1 MKIRVYQL
9 AKEIGVP
16 SKQLVEELKK
26 LGIDI
31 VSYQSTVDEE
41 TADLLRELLKNE
53 PKSEQMSSSTG
64 ESESKKENV
73 SSGVSKTE
81 EKPKKLAPKRPPI
94 VTVMGHVDH
103 GKTTLLDAI
112 RRTHVAEKE
121 VGGIT
126 QSIGASVAEYKGQK
140 IVFIDT
146 PGHEAFTEMRARGAM
161 VTDIVVLVVAADE
174 GVMPQTVEA
183 LNHAKAAGVSIIV
196 ALNKMDRPGANPDRV
211 MNQLASMGLIPESW
225 GGDTIY
231 VPVSA
236 IKGEGIEDLLE
247 AILLIADLLDLR
259 GDPKAPLKAYVIES
273 RLDKGRGPLATVV
286 VREGTLHVG
295 DFVVVGTTHGKIRA
309 MFDDKGKS
317 ISSVGPSMPAEIMGL
332 EDVPEAGTPV
342 IQVNTQE
349 EAEKLSHGNADEER
363 DKQQKSRKQFSLEEI
378 LSRSEEA
385 RPVLNIIL
393 KADTAGSLEAVQN
406 ALLRLE
412 KGEVDL
418 NIIHAGVGAI
428 SEGDVILAEASK
440 AIIVGFNVRPVG
452 KTNKLIDEKGIQVL
466 TYRIIYDLV
475 DDVSNML
482 KGLIKPKEVE
492 VILGHAEVR
501 RTFRVPR
508 VGTVA
513 GCYVTDGKITRNGK
527 VRVLR
532 NGIIV
537 AESGIASLKRFKDD
551 VREVAQ
557 GFECGIGLDNFHDI
571 KEGDIF
577 EVYTIQEETA

>member
-9 AKEIGVP
+9 AKELGVP

-26 LGIDI
+26 LGVDI

-41 TADLLRELLKNE
+41 TADLLRELLKSE
-53 PKSEQMSSSTG
+53 TVETAASDGEAEVESAGAGTTAEQVGKSE
-64 ESESKKENV
+64 KI
-73 SSGVSKTE
+73 
-81 EKPKKLAPKRPPI
+81 LAPKRPPV

-112 RRTHVAEKE
+112 RRTRVAERE

-126 QSIGASVAEYKGQK
+126 QSIGASVVKYKGQE

-174 GVMPQTVEA
+174 GVMPQTIEA
-183 LNHAKAAGVSIIV
+183 LNHAKAAGVAIIV

-236 IKGEGIEDLLE
+236 IKGEGIEELLE
-247 AILLIADLLDLR
+247 AIILIADLLDLR
-259 GDPKAPLKAYVIES
+259 GDPNAPLKAYVIES
-273 RLDKGRGPLATVV
+273 RLDKGKGPLATVV
-286 VREGTLHVG
+286 VREGTLRVG
-295 DFVVVGTTHGKIRA
+295 DFVVVGTTYGKIRA
-309 MFDDKGKS
+309 MFDDKGEP
-317 ISSVGPSMPAEIMGL
+317 ISSAGPSMPAEIMGL
-332 EDVPEAGTPV
+332 QDVPEAGTLV
-342 IQVNTQE
+342 QRVDSLE
-349 EAEKLSHGNADEER
+349 EAERIAKANLDSQR
-363 DKQQKSRKQFSLEEI
+363 VKQQKTRREFSLEEI
-378 LSRSEEA
+378 LSSTEEE
-385 RPVLNIIL
+385 RPVLNLIL

-406 ALLRLE
+406 ALLKLE
-412 KGEVDL
+412 KGEVDI

-428 SEGDVILAEASK
+428 SDGDVLLAEASK
-440 AIIVGFNVRPVG
+440 ALIVGFNVRPVG
-452 KTNKLIDEKGIQVL
+452 KTNKLIEEKGVKVL

-475 DDVSNML
+475 DDMANLL
-482 KGLIKPKEVE
+482 KGLVKPKEVE
-492 VILGHAEVR
+492 VVLGHAEVR

-513 GCYVTDGKITRNGK
+513 GCYVTDGKIVRNGR

-532 NGIIV
+532 NGVII
-537 AESGIASLKRFKDD
+537 AETSIGSLKRFKDD
-551 VREVAQ
+551 VREVVQ
-557 GFECGIGLDNFHDI
+557 GFECGVGLENFHDI
-571 KEGDIF
+571 KEGDIL
-577 EVYTIQEETA
+577 EVYTIQEEVA

>member
-9 AKEIGVP
+9 AKELGVP

-26 LGIDI
+26 LGVDI

-41 TADLLRELLKNE
+41 TADLLRELLKAE
-53 PKSEQMSSSTG
+53 PSKAAESGKESKVESTEEETVTVEAGKSE
-64 ESESKKENV
+64 KE
-73 SSGVSKTE
+73 
-81 EKPKKLAPKRPPI
+81 LAPKRPPV

-112 RRTHVAEKE
+112 RRTRVAERE

-126 QSIGASVAEYKGQK
+126 QSIGASVVNYKGQK

-174 GVMPQTVEA
+174 GVMPQTIEA
-183 LNHAKAAGVSIIV
+183 LNHAKAAGVAIIV

-211 MNQLASMGLIPESW
+211 MNQLAAMGLIPENW

-247 AILLIADLLDLR
+247 AIILIADLLDLR
-259 GDPKAPLKAYVIES
+259 GDPDAPLKAYVIES
-273 RLDKGRGPLATVV
+273 RLDKGKGPLATVV
-286 VREGTLHVG
+286 VREGTLRVG
-295 DFVVVGTTHGKIRA
+295 DFVVVGTTYGKIRA
-309 MFDDKGKS
+309 MFDDKGDP
-317 ISSVGPSMPAEIMGL
+317 ISSAGPSMPAEIMGIQ
-332 EDVPEAGTPV
+332 DVPEAGTLV
-342 IQVNTQE
+342 QRVDSLE
-349 EAEKLSHGNADEER
+349 EAERIAKSNLDLQR
-363 DKQQKSRKQFSLEEI
+363 DKQQKTRKEFSLEEI
-378 LSRSEEA
+378 LSSSEEEK
-385 RPVLNIIL
+385 PVLNLIL

-406 ALLRLE
+406 ALLKLE
-412 KGEVDL
+412 KGEVDM

-428 SEGDVILAEASK
+428 SDGDVILAEASK
-440 AIIVGFNVRPVG
+440 ALIVGFNVRPVG
-452 KTNKLIDEKGIQVL
+452 KTNKLIEEKGIKVL

-475 DDVSNML
+475 DDMANLL
-482 KGLIKPKEVE
+482 KGLVKPKEVE
-492 VILGHAEVR
+492 VVLGHAEVR
-501 RTFRVPR
+501 RTFKVPR

-513 GCYVTDGKITRNGK
+513 GCYVTDGKIVRNGR

-532 NGIIV
+532 NGVIV
-537 AESGIASLKRFKDD
+537 AETSIGSLKRFKDD
-551 VREVAQ
+551 VREVVQ
-557 GFECGIGLDNFHDI
+557 GFECGVGLENFHDI
-571 KEGDIF
+571 KEGDIL
-577 EVYTIQEETA
+577 EVYTIQEEVA

>member
-9 AKEIGVP
+9 AKELGVP

-26 LGIDI
+26 LGVDI

-41 TADLLRELLKNE
+41 TADLLRELLKAE
-53 PKSEQMSSSTG
+53 PSKAAESGKESKVESTEEETVTAEAGKSE
-64 ESESKKENV
+64 KE
-73 SSGVSKTE
+73 
-81 EKPKKLAPKRPPI
+81 LAPKRPPV

-112 RRTHVAEKE
+112 RRTRVAERE

-126 QSIGASVAEYKGQK
+126 QSIGASVVNYKGQK

-174 GVMPQTVEA
+174 GVMPQTIEA
-183 LNHAKAAGVSIIV
+183 LNHAKAAGVAIIV

-211 MNQLASMGLIPESW
+211 MNQLAAMGLIPENW

-247 AILLIADLLDLR
+247 AIILIADLLDLR
-259 GDPKAPLKAYVIES
+259 GDPDAPLKAYVIES
-273 RLDKGRGPLATVV
+273 RLDKGKGPLATVV
-286 VREGTLHVG
+286 VREGTLRVG
-295 DFVVVGTTHGKIRA
+295 DFVVVGTTYGKIRA
-309 MFDDKGKS
+309 MFDDKGDP
-317 ISSVGPSMPAEIMGL
+317 ISSAGPSMPAEIMGIQ
-332 EDVPEAGTPV
+332 DVPEAGTLV
-342 IQVNTQE
+342 QRVDSLE
-349 EAEKLSHGNADEER
+349 EAERIAKSNLDLQR
-363 DKQQKSRKQFSLEEI
+363 DKQQKTRKEFSLEEI
-378 LSRSEEA
+378 LSSSEEEK
-385 RPVLNIIL
+385 PVLNLIL

-406 ALLRLE
+406 ALLKLE
-412 KGEVDL
+412 KGEVDM

-428 SEGDVILAEASK
+428 SDGDVILAEASK
-440 AIIVGFNVRPVG
+440 ALIVGFNVRPVG
-452 KTNKLIDEKGIQVL
+452 KTNKLIEEKGIKVL

-475 DDVSNML
+475 DDMANLL
-482 KGLIKPKEVE
+482 KGLVKPKEVE
-492 VILGHAEVR
+492 VVLGHAEVR
-501 RTFRVPR
+501 RTFKVPR

-513 GCYVTDGKITRNGK
+513 GCYVTDGKIVRNGL

-532 NGIIV
+532 NGVIV
-537 AESGIASLKRFKDD
+537 AETSIGSLKRFKDD
-551 VREVAQ
+551 VREVVQ
-557 GFECGIGLDNFHDI
+557 GFECGVGLENFHDI
-571 KEGDIF
+571 KEGDIL
-577 EVYTIQEETA
+577 EVYTIQEEVA

>member
-9 AKEIGVP
+9 AKELGVP

-26 LGIDI
+26 LGVDI

-41 TADLLRELLKNE
+41 TADLLRELLKAE
-53 PKSEQMSSSTG
+53 PSKAAENGKESKVESTEEETVTAEAGKSE
-64 ESESKKENV
+64 KE
-73 SSGVSKTE
+73 
-81 EKPKKLAPKRPPI
+81 LAPKRPPV

-112 RRTHVAEKE
+112 RRTRVAERE

-126 QSIGASVAEYKGQK
+126 QSIGASVVNYKGQK

-174 GVMPQTVEA
+174 GVMPQTIEA
-183 LNHAKAAGVSIIV
+183 LNHAKAAGVAIIV

-211 MNQLASMGLIPESW
+211 MNQLAAMGLIPESW

-247 AILLIADLLDLR
+247 AIILIADLLDLR
-259 GDPKAPLKAYVIES
+259 GDPDAPLKAYVIES
-273 RLDKGRGPLATVV
+273 RLDKGKGPLATVV
-286 VREGTLHVG
+286 VREGTLRVG
-295 DFVVVGTTHGKIRA
+295 DFVVVGTTYGKIRA
-309 MFDDKGKS
+309 MFDDKGDP
-317 ISSVGPSMPAEIMGL
+317 ISSAGPSMPAEIMGIQ
-332 EDVPEAGTPV
+332 DVPEAGTLV
-342 IQVNTQE
+342 QRVDSLE
-349 EAEKLSHGNADEER
+349 EAERIAKSNLDLQR
-363 DKQQKSRKQFSLEEI
+363 DKQQKTRKEFSLEEI
-378 LSRSEEA
+378 LSSSEEEK
-385 RPVLNIIL
+385 PVLNLIL

-406 ALLRLE
+406 ALLKLE
-412 KGEVDL
+412 KGEVDM

-428 SEGDVILAEASK
+428 SDGDVILAEASK
-440 AIIVGFNVRPVG
+440 ALIVGFNVRPVG
-452 KTNKLIDEKGIQVL
+452 KTNKLIEEKGIKVL

-475 DDVSNML
+475 DDMANLL
-482 KGLIKPKEVE
+482 KGLVKPKEVE
-492 VILGHAEVR
+492 VVLGHAEVR
-501 RTFRVPR
+501 RTFKVPR

-513 GCYVTDGKITRNGK
+513 GCYVTDGKIVRNGR

-532 NGIIV
+532 NGVIV
-537 AESGIASLKRFKDD
+537 AETSIGSLKRFKDD
-551 VREVAQ
+551 VREVVQ
-557 GFECGIGLDNFHDI
+557 GFECGVGLENFHDI
-571 KEGDIF
+571 KEGDIL
-577 EVYTIQEETA
+577 EVYTIQEEVA

>member
-9 AKEIGVP
+9 AKELGVP

-26 LGIDI
+26 LGVDI

-41 TADLLRELLKNE
+41 TADLLRELLKAE
-53 PKSEQMSSSTG
+53 PLQAAKSSEEGKVESTEEETVTAEAGKSE
-64 ESESKKENV
+64 KE
-73 SSGVSKTE
+73 
-81 EKPKKLAPKRPPI
+81 LAPKRPPV

-112 RRTHVAEKE
+112 RRTRVAERE

-126 QSIGASVAEYKGQK
+126 QSIGASVVNYKGQK

-174 GVMPQTVEA
+174 GVMPQTIEA
-183 LNHAKAAGVSIIV
+183 LNHAKAAGVAIIV

-211 MNQLASMGLIPESW
+211 MNQLAAMGLIPESW

-247 AILLIADLLDLR
+247 AIILIADLLDLR
-259 GDPKAPLKAYVIES
+259 GDPDAPLKAYVIES
-273 RLDKGRGPLATVV
+273 RLDKGKGPLATVV
-286 VREGTLHVG
+286 VREGTLRIG
-295 DFVVVGTTHGKIRA
+295 DFVAVGTTYGKIRA
-309 MFDDKGKS
+309 MFDDKGQP
-317 ISSVGPSMPAEIMGL
+317 ISSAGPSMPVEIMGIQ
-332 EDVPEAGTPV
+332 DIPEAGTLV
-342 IQVNTQE
+342 QRVNSLE
-349 EAEKLSHGNADEER
+349 EAERIAKSNLDLQR
-363 DKQQKSRKQFSLEEI
+363 DKQQKTRKEFTLEEI
-378 LSRSEEA
+378 LSSSEEEK
-385 RPVLNIIL
+385 PVLNLIL

-406 ALLRLE
+406 ALLKLE
-412 KGEVDL
+412 KGEVDM

-428 SEGDVILAEASK
+428 SDGDVILAEASK
-440 AIIVGFNVRPVG
+440 ALIVGFNVRPVG
-452 KTNKLIDEKGIQVL
+452 KTNKLIEEKGIKLL

-475 DDVSNML
+475 DDMANLL
-482 KGLIKPKEVE
+482 KGLVKPKEVE
-492 VILGHAEVR
+492 VVLGHAEVR
-501 RTFRVPR
+501 RTFKVPR

-513 GCYVTDGKITRNGK
+513 GCYVTDGKIVRNGR

-532 NGIIV
+532 NGVIV
-537 AESGIASLKRFKDD
+537 AETSIGSLKRFKDD
-551 VREVAQ
+551 VREVVQ
-557 GFECGIGLDNFHDI
+557 GFECGVGLENFHDI
-571 KEGDIF
+571 KEGDIL
-577 EVYTIQEETA
+577 EVYTIQEEVA

>member
-9 AKEIGVP
+9 AKELGVP

-26 LGIDI
+26 LGVDI

-41 TADLLRELLKNE
+41 TADLLRELLKSE
-53 PKSEQMSSSTG
+53 TVETAASDGETEVESAGAGTTAEQVGKSE
-64 ESESKKENV
+64 KI
-73 SSGVSKTE
+73 
-81 EKPKKLAPKRPPI
+81 LAPKRPPV

-112 RRTHVAEKE
+112 RRTRVAERE

-126 QSIGASVAEYKGQK
+126 QSIGASVVKYKGQE

-174 GVMPQTVEA
+174 GVMPQTIEA
-183 LNHAKAAGVSIIV
+183 LNHAKAAGVAIIV

-236 IKGEGIEDLLE
+236 IKGEGIEELLE
-247 AILLIADLLDLR
+247 AIILIADLLDLR
-259 GDPKAPLKAYVIES
+259 GDPNAPLKAYVIES
-273 RLDKGRGPLATVV
+273 RLDKGKGPLATVV
-286 VREGTLHVG
+286 VREGTLRVG
-295 DFVVVGTTHGKIRA
+295 DFVVVGTTYGKIRA
-309 MFDDKGKS
+309 MFDDKGEP
-317 ISSVGPSMPAEIMGL
+317 ISSAGPSMPAEIMGL
-332 EDVPEAGTPV
+332 QDVPEAGTLV
-342 IQVNTQE
+342 QRVDSLE
-349 EAEKLSHGNADEER
+349 EAERIAKANLDSQR
-363 DKQQKSRKQFSLEEI
+363 VKQQKTRREFSLEEI
-378 LSRSEEA
+378 LSSTEEE
-385 RPVLNIIL
+385 RPVLNLIL

-406 ALLRLE
+406 ALLKLE
-412 KGEVDL
+412 KGEVDM

-428 SEGDVILAEASK
+428 SDGDVLLAEASK
-440 AIIVGFNVRPVG
+440 ALIVGFNVRPVG
-452 KTNKLIDEKGIQVL
+452 KTNKLIEEKGVKVL

-475 DDVSNML
+475 DDMANLL
-482 KGLIKPKEVE
+482 KGLVKPKEVE
-492 VILGHAEVR
+492 VVLGHAEVR

-513 GCYVTDGKITRNGK
+513 GCYVTDGKIVRNGR

-532 NGIIV
+532 NGVII
-537 AESGIASLKRFKDD
+537 AETSIGSLKRFKDD
-551 VREVAQ
+551 VREVVQ
-557 GFECGIGLDNFHDI
+557 GFECGVGLENFHDI
-571 KEGDIF
+571 KEGDIL
-577 EVYTIQEETA
+577 EVYTIQEEVA

>member
-9 AKEIGVP
+9 AKELGVP

-26 LGIDI
+26 LGVDI

-41 TADLLRELLKNE
+41 TADLLRELLKAE
-53 PKSEQMSSSTG
+53 PSKAAESGKESKVGSTEEETVTAEAGKSE
-64 ESESKKENV
+64 KE
-73 SSGVSKTE
+73 
-81 EKPKKLAPKRPPI
+81 LAPKRPPV

-112 RRTHVAEKE
+112 RRTRVAERE

-126 QSIGASVAEYKGQK
+126 QSIGASVVNYKGQK

-174 GVMPQTVEA
+174 GVMPQTIEA
-183 LNHAKAAGVSIIV
+183 LNHAKAAGVAIIV

-211 MNQLASMGLIPESW
+211 MNQLAAMGLIPESW

-247 AILLIADLLDLR
+247 AIILIADLLDLR
-259 GDPKAPLKAYVIES
+259 GDPDAPLKAYVIES
-273 RLDKGRGPLATVV
+273 RLDKGKGPLATVV
-286 VREGTLHVG
+286 VREGTLRVG
-295 DFVVVGTTHGKIRA
+295 DFVVVGTTYGKIRA
-309 MFDDKGKS
+309 MFDDKGDP
-317 ISSVGPSMPAEIMGL
+317 ISSAGPSMPAEIMGIQ
-332 EDVPEAGTPV
+332 DVPEAGTLV
-342 IQVNTQE
+342 QRVDSLE
-349 EAEKLSHGNADEER
+349 EAERIAKSNLDLQR
-363 DKQQKSRKQFSLEEI
+363 DKQQKTRKEFSLEEI
-378 LSRSEEA
+378 LSSSEEEK
-385 RPVLNIIL
+385 PVLNLIL

-406 ALLRLE
+406 ALLKLE
-412 KGEVDL
+412 KGEVDM

-428 SEGDVILAEASK
+428 SDGDVILAEASK
-440 AIIVGFNVRPVG
+440 ALIVGFNVRPVG
-452 KTNKLIDEKGIQVL
+452 KTNKLIEEKGIKVL

-475 DDVSNML
+475 DDMANLL
-482 KGLIKPKEVE
+482 KGLVKPKEVE
-492 VILGHAEVR
+492 VVLGHAEVR
-501 RTFRVPR
+501 RTFKVPR

-513 GCYVTDGKITRNGK
+513 GCYVTDGKIVRNGR

-532 NGIIV
+532 NGVIV
-537 AESGIASLKRFKDD
+537 AETSIGSLKRFKDD
-551 VREVAQ
+551 VREVVQ
-557 GFECGIGLDNFHDI
+557 GFECGVGLENFHDI
-571 KEGDIF
+571 KEGDIL
-577 EVYTIQEETA
+577 EVYTIQEEVA

>member
-9 AKEIGVP
+9 AKELGVP

-26 LGIDI
+26 LGVDI

-41 TADLLRELLKNE
+41 TADLLRELLKAE
-53 PKSEQMSSSTG
+53 PSKAAEGGKESKVESTEEETVTAEAGKSE
-64 ESESKKENV
+64 KE
-73 SSGVSKTE
+73 
-81 EKPKKLAPKRPPI
+81 LAPKRPPV

-112 RRTHVAEKE
+112 RRTRVAERE

-126 QSIGASVAEYKGQK
+126 QSIGASVVNYKGQK

-174 GVMPQTVEA
+174 GVMPQTIEA
-183 LNHAKAAGVSIIV
+183 LNHAKAAGVAIIV

-211 MNQLASMGLIPESW
+211 MNQLAAMGLIPENW

-247 AILLIADLLDLR
+247 AIILIADLLDLR
-259 GDPKAPLKAYVIES
+259 GDPDAPLKAYVIES
-273 RLDKGRGPLATVV
+273 RLDKGKGPLATVV
-286 VREGTLHVG
+286 VREGTLRVG
-295 DFVVVGTTHGKIRA
+295 DFVVVGTTYGKIRA
-309 MFDDKGKS
+309 MFDDKGDP
-317 ISSVGPSMPAEIMGL
+317 ISSAGPSMPAEIMGIQ
-332 EDVPEAGTPV
+332 DVPEAGTLV
-342 IQVNTQE
+342 QRVDSLE
-349 EAEKLSHGNADEER
+349 EAERIAKSNLDLQR
-363 DKQQKSRKQFSLEEI
+363 DKQQKTRKEFSLEEI
-378 LSRSEEA
+378 LSSSEEEK
-385 RPVLNIIL
+385 PVLNLIL

-406 ALLRLE
+406 ALLKLE
-412 KGEVDL
+412 KGEVDM

-428 SEGDVILAEASK
+428 SDGDVILAEASK
-440 AIIVGFNVRPVG
+440 ALIVGFNVRPVG
-452 KTNKLIDEKGIQVL
+452 KTNKLIEEKGIKVL

-475 DDVSNML
+475 DDMANLL
-482 KGLIKPKEVE
+482 KGLVKPKEVE
-492 VILGHAEVR
+492 VVLGHAEVR
-501 RTFRVPR
+501 RTFKVPR

-513 GCYVTDGKITRNGK
+513 GCYVTDGKIVRNGR

-532 NGIIV
+532 NGVIV
-537 AESGIASLKRFKDD
+537 AETSIGSLKRFKDD
-551 VREVAQ
+551 VREVVQ
-557 GFECGIGLDNFHDI
+557 GFECGVGLENFHDI
-571 KEGDIF
+571 KEGDIL
-577 EVYTIQEETA
+577 EVYTIQEEVA

>member
-9 AKEIGVP
+9 AKELGVP

-26 LGIDI
+26 LGVDI

-41 TADLLRELLKNE
+41 TADLLRELLKAE
-53 PKSEQMSSSTG
+53 PSKAAESGKESKVESTEEETVTAEAGKSE
-64 ESESKKENV
+64 KE
-73 SSGVSKTE
+73 
-81 EKPKKLAPKRPPI
+81 LAPKRPPV

-112 RRTHVAEKE
+112 RRTRVAERE

-126 QSIGASVAEYKGQK
+126 QSIGASVVNYKGQK

-174 GVMPQTVEA
+174 GVMPQTIEA
-183 LNHAKAAGVSIIV
+183 LNHAKAAGVAIIV

-211 MNQLASMGLIPESW
+211 MNQLAAMGLIPENW

-247 AILLIADLLDLR
+247 AIILIADLLDLR
-259 GDPKAPLKAYVIES
+259 GDPDAPLKAYVIES
-273 RLDKGRGPLATVV
+273 RLDKGKGPLATVV
-286 VREGTLHVG
+286 VREGTLRVG
-295 DFVVVGTTHGKIRA
+295 EFVVVGTTYGKIRA
-309 MFDDKGKS
+309 MFDDKGDP
-317 ISSVGPSMPAEIMGL
+317 ISSAGPSMPAEIMGIQ
-332 EDVPEAGTPV
+332 DVPEAGTLV
-342 IQVNTQE
+342 QRVDSLE
-349 EAEKLSHGNADEER
+349 EAERIAKSNLDLQR
-363 DKQQKSRKQFSLEEI
+363 DKQQKTRKEFSLEEI
-378 LSRSEEA
+378 LSSSEEEK
-385 RPVLNIIL
+385 PVLNLIL

-406 ALLRLE
+406 ALLKLE
-412 KGEVDL
+412 KGEVDM

-428 SEGDVILAEASK
+428 SDGDVILAEASK
-440 AIIVGFNVRPVG
+440 ALIVGFNVRPVG
-452 KTNKLIDEKGIQVL
+452 KTNKLIEEKGIEVL

-475 DDVSNML
+475 DDMANLL
-482 KGLIKPKEVE
+482 KGLVKPKEVE
-492 VILGHAEVR
+492 VVLGHAEVR
-501 RTFRVPR
+501 RTFKVPR

-513 GCYVTDGKITRNGK
+513 GCYVTDGKIVRNGR

-532 NGIIV
+532 NGVIV
-537 AESGIASLKRFKDD
+537 AETSIGSLKRFKDD
-551 VREVAQ
+551 VREVVQ
-557 GFECGIGLDNFHDI
+557 GFECGVGLENFHDI
-571 KEGDIF
+571 KEGDIL
-577 EVYTIQEETA
+577 EVYTIQEEVA

>member
-9 AKEIGVP
+9 AKELGVP

-26 LGIDI
+26 LGVDI

-41 TADLLRELLKNE
+41 TADLLRELLKAE
-53 PKSEQMSSSTG
+53 PSKAAESGKESKVGSTEEETVTVEAGKSE
-64 ESESKKENV
+64 KE
-73 SSGVSKTE
+73 
-81 EKPKKLAPKRPPI
+81 LAPKRPPV

-112 RRTHVAEKE
+112 RRTRVAERE

-126 QSIGASVAEYKGQK
+126 QSIGASVVNYKGQK

-174 GVMPQTVEA
+174 GVMPQTIEA
-183 LNHAKAAGVSIIV
+183 LNHAKAAGVAIIV

-211 MNQLASMGLIPESW
+211 MNQLAAMGLIPESW

-247 AILLIADLLDLR
+247 AIILIADLLDLR
-259 GDPKAPLKAYVIES
+259 GDPDAPLKAYVIES
-273 RLDKGRGPLATVV
+273 RLDKGKGPLATVV
-286 VREGTLHVG
+286 VREGTLRVG
-295 DFVVVGTTHGKIRA
+295 DFVVVGTTYGKIRA
-309 MFDDKGKS
+309 MFDDKGDP
-317 ISSVGPSMPAEIMGL
+317 ISSAGPSMPAEIMGIQ
-332 EDVPEAGTPV
+332 DVPEAGTLV
-342 IQVNTQE
+342 QRVDSLE
-349 EAEKLSHGNADEER
+349 EAERIAKSNLDLQR
-363 DKQQKSRKQFSLEEI
+363 DKQQKTRKEFSLEEI
-378 LSRSEEA
+378 LSSSEEEK
-385 RPVLNIIL
+385 PVLNLIL

-406 ALLRLE
+406 ALLKLE
-412 KGEVDL
+412 KGEVDM

-428 SEGDVILAEASK
+428 SDGDVILAEASK
-440 AIIVGFNVRPVG
+440 ALIVGFNVRPVG
-452 KTNKLIDEKGIQVL
+452 KTNKLIEEKGIKVL

-475 DDVSNML
+475 DDMANLL
-482 KGLIKPKEVE
+482 KGLVKPKEVE
-492 VILGHAEVR
+492 VVLGHAEVR
-501 RTFRVPR
+501 RTFKVPR

-513 GCYVTDGKITRNGK
+513 GCYVTDGKIVRNGR

-532 NGIIV
+532 NGVIV
-537 AESGIASLKRFKDD
+537 AETSIGSLKRFKDD
-551 VREVAQ
+551 VREVVQ
-557 GFECGIGLDNFHDI
+557 GFECGVGLENFHDI
-571 KEGDIF
+571 KEGDIL
-577 EVYTIQEETA
+577 EVYTIQEEVA

>member
-9 AKEIGVP
+9 AKELGVP

-26 LGIDI
+26 LGVDI

-41 TADLLRELLKNE
+41 TADLLRELLKAE
-53 PKSEQMSSSTG
+53 PSKAAENGKESKVESTEEETVTAEAGKSE
-64 ESESKKENV
+64 KE
-73 SSGVSKTE
+73 
-81 EKPKKLAPKRPPI
+81 LAPKRPPV

-112 RRTHVAEKE
+112 RRTRVAERE

-126 QSIGASVAEYKGQK
+126 QSIGASVVNYKGQK

-174 GVMPQTVEA
+174 GVMPQTIEA
-183 LNHAKAAGVSIIV
+183 LNHAKAAGVAIIV

-211 MNQLASMGLIPESW
+211 MNQLAAMGLIPENW

-247 AILLIADLLDLR
+247 AIILIADLLDLR
-259 GDPKAPLKAYVIES
+259 GDPDAPLKAYVIES
-273 RLDKGRGPLATVV
+273 RLDKGKGPLATVV
-286 VREGTLHVG
+286 VREGTLRVG
-295 DFVVVGTTHGKIRA
+295 DFVVVGTTYGKIRA
-309 MFDDKGKS
+309 MFDDKGDP
-317 ISSVGPSMPAEIMGL
+317 ISSAGPSMPAEIMGIQ
-332 EDVPEAGTPV
+332 DVPEAGTLV
-342 IQVNTQE
+342 QRVDSLE
-349 EAEKLSHGNADEER
+349 EAERIAKSNLDLQR
-363 DKQQKSRKQFSLEEI
+363 DKQQKTRKEFSLEEI
-378 LSRSEEA
+378 LSSSEEEK
-385 RPVLNIIL
+385 PVLNLIL

-406 ALLRLE
+406 ALLKLE
-412 KGEVDL
+412 KGEVDM

-428 SEGDVILAEASK
+428 SDGDVILAEASK
-440 AIIVGFNVRPVG
+440 ALIVGFNVRPVG
-452 KTNKLIDEKGIQVL
+452 KTNKLIEEKGIKVL

-475 DDVSNML
+475 DDMANLL
-482 KGLIKPKEVE
+482 KGLVKPKEVE
-492 VILGHAEVR
+492 VVLGHAEVR
-501 RTFRVPR
+501 RTFKVPR

-513 GCYVTDGKITRNGK
+513 GCYVTDGKIVRNGR

-532 NGIIV
+532 NGVIV
-537 AESGIASLKRFKDD
+537 AETSIGSLKRFKDD
-551 VREVAQ
+551 VREVVQ
-557 GFECGIGLDNFHDI
+557 GFECGVGLENFHDI
-571 KEGDIF
+571 KEGDIL
-577 EVYTIQEETA
+577 EVYTIQEEVA

>member
-1 MKIRVYQL
+1 VVLLKIRVYQL

-16 SKQLVEELKK
+16 SKQLVDELKK
-26 LGIDI
+26 LGVDI
-31 VSYQSTVDEE
+31 VSYQSTVDED
-41 TADLLRELLKNE
+41 TANILRELLKPE
-53 PKSEQMSSSTG
+53 TESTNA
-64 ESESKKENV
+64 SNSKEATETATV
-73 SSGVSKTE
+73 QPDSKAAAE
-81 EKPKKLAPKRPPI
+81 EAKKVLPKRPPI

-161 VTDIVVLVVAADE
+161 VTDIVILVVAADE

-183 LNHAKAAGVSIIV
+183 LNHAKAAGVPIIV

-236 IKGEGIEDLLE
+236 IKGEGIDELLE
-247 AILLIADLLDLR
+247 SILLMADLLDLR
-259 GDPKAPLKAYVIES
+259 GDPDAPLKAYVIES
-273 RLDKGRGPLATVV
+273 KLDKGKGPLATVI

-295 DFVVVGTTHGKIRA
+295 DFVVVGNTYGKIRA
-309 MFDDKGKS
+309 MFDDKGRNVNA
-317 ISSVGPSMPAEIMGL
+317 VGPSMPAEIMGL

-342 IQVNTQE
+342 IRVNSQE
-349 EAEKLSHGNADEER
+349 EAERIAQGNVDSER
-363 DKQQKSRKQFSLEEI
+363 DKHQKVRKEFSLEDI
-378 LSRSEEA
+378 LSSGEE
-385 RPVLNIIL
+385 RPVLNVIL

-406 ALLRLE
+406 ALLKLE

-418 NIIHAGVGAI
+418 NIIHSGVGAI

-440 AIIVGFNVRPVG
+440 AIIIGFNVRPVG
-452 KTNKLIDEKGIQVL
+452 KTNKLIEEKGIEVL

-492 VILGHAEVR
+492 VVLGHAEVR
-501 RTFRVPR
+501 RTFKVPR

-513 GCYVTDGKITRNGK
+513 GCYVTDGKIVRNGK

-532 NGIIV
+532 NGVIV
-537 AESGIASLKRFKDD
+537 ADTSIASLKRFKDD

-557 GFECGIGLDNFHDI
+557 GFECGIGLENFHDI

-577 EVYTIQEETA
+577 EVYNIQEEQS

>member
-9 AKEIGVP
+9 AKELGVP

-26 LGIDI
+26 LGVDI

-41 TADLLRELLKNE
+41 TADLLRELLKAE
-53 PKSEQMSSSTG
+53 PSKAAESGKESKVESTEEETVTAEAGKSE
-64 ESESKKENV
+64 KE
-73 SSGVSKTE
+73 
-81 EKPKKLAPKRPPI
+81 LAPKRPPV

-112 RRTHVAEKE
+112 RRTRVAERE

-126 QSIGASVAEYKGQK
+126 QSIGASVVNYKGQK

-174 GVMPQTVEA
+174 GVMPQTIEA
-183 LNHAKAAGVSIIV
+183 LNHAKAAGVAIIV

-211 MNQLASMGLIPESW
+211 MNQLAAMGLIPENW

-247 AILLIADLLDLR
+247 AIILIADLLDLR
-259 GDPKAPLKAYVIES
+259 GDPDAPLKAYVIES
-273 RLDKGRGPLATVV
+273 RLDKGKGPLATVV
-286 VREGTLHVG
+286 VREGTLRVG
-295 DFVVVGTTHGKIRA
+295 DFVVVGTTYGKIRA
-309 MFDDKGKS
+309 MFDDKGDP
-317 ISSVGPSMPAEIMGL
+317 ISSAGPSMPAEIMGIQ
-332 EDVPEAGTPV
+332 DVPEAGTLV
-342 IQVNTQE
+342 QRVDSLE
-349 EAEKLSHGNADEER
+349 EAERIAKSNLDLQR
-363 DKQQKSRKQFSLEEI
+363 DKQQKTRKEFSLEEI
-378 LSRSEEA
+378 LSSSEEEK
-385 RPVLNIIL
+385 PVLNLIL

-406 ALLRLE
+406 ALLKLE
-412 KGEVDL
+412 KGEVDM

-428 SEGDVILAEASK
+428 SDGDVILAEASK
-440 AIIVGFNVRPVG
+440 ALIVGFNVRPVG
-452 KTNKLIDEKGIQVL
+452 KTNKLIEEKGIKVL

-475 DDVSNML
+475 DDMANLL
-482 KGLIKPKEVE
+482 KGLVKPKEVE
-492 VILGHAEVR
+492 VVLGHAEVR
-501 RTFRVPR
+501 RTFKVPR

-513 GCYVTDGKITRNGK
+513 GCYVTDGKIVRNGR

-532 NGIIV
+532 NGVIV
-537 AESGIASLKRFKDD
+537 AETSIGSLKRFKDD
-551 VREVAQ
+551 VREVVQ
-557 GFECGIGLDNFHDI
+557 GFECGVGLENFHDI
-571 KEGDIF
+571 KEGDIL
-577 EVYTIQEETA
+577 EVYTVQEEVA

>member
-9 AKEIGVP
+9 AKELGVP

-26 LGIDI
+26 LGVDI

-41 TADLLRELLKNE
+41 TADLLRELLKAE
-53 PKSEQMSSSTG
+53 PSKAAESGKESKVESTEEETVTAEAGKSE
-64 ESESKKENV
+64 KE
-73 SSGVSKTE
+73 
-81 EKPKKLAPKRPPI
+81 LAPKRPPV

-112 RRTHVAEKE
+112 RRTRVAERE

-126 QSIGASVAEYKGQK
+126 QSIGASVVNYKGQK

-174 GVMPQTVEA
+174 GVMPQTIEA
-183 LNHAKAAGVSIIV
+183 LNHAKAAGVAIIV

-211 MNQLASMGLIPESW
+211 MNQLAAMGLIPENW

-247 AILLIADLLDLR
+247 AIILIADLLDLR
-259 GDPKAPLKAYVIES
+259 GDPDAPLKAYVIES
-273 RLDKGRGPLATVV
+273 RLDKGKGPLATVV
-286 VREGTLHVG
+286 VREGTLRVG
-295 DFVVVGTTHGKIRA
+295 DFVVVGTTYGKIRA
-309 MFDDKGKS
+309 MFDDKGDP
-317 ISSVGPSMPAEIMGL
+317 ISSAGPSMPAEIMGIQ
-332 EDVPEAGTPV
+332 DVPEAGTLV
-342 IQVNTQE
+342 QRVDSLE
-349 EAEKLSHGNADEER
+349 EAERIAKSNLDLQR
-363 DKQQKSRKQFSLEEI
+363 DKQQKTRKEFSLEEI
-378 LSRSEEA
+378 LSSSEEEK
-385 RPVLNIIL
+385 PVLNLIL

-406 ALLRLE
+406 ALLKLE
-412 KGEVDL
+412 KGEVDM

-428 SEGDVILAEASK
+428 SDGDVILAEASK
-440 AIIVGFNVRPVG
+440 ALIVGFNVRPVG
-452 KTNKLIDEKGIQVL
+452 KTNKLIEEKGIKVL

-475 DDVSNML
+475 DDMANLL
-482 KGLIKPKEVE
+482 KGLVKPKEVE
-492 VILGHAEVR
+492 VVLGHAEVR
-501 RTFRVPR
+501 RTFKVPR

-513 GCYVTDGKITRNGK
+513 GCYVTDGKIVRNGR

-532 NGIIV
+532 NGVIV
-537 AESGIASLKRFKDD
+537 AETSIGSLKRFKDD
-551 VREVAQ
+551 VREVVQ
-557 GFECGIGLDNFHDI
+557 GFECGVGLENFHDI
-571 KEGDIF
+571 KEGDIL
-577 EVYTIQEETA
+577 EVYTIQEEVA

>member
-9 AKEIGVP
+9 AKELGVP

-26 LGIDI
+26 LGVDI

-41 TADLLRELLKNE
+41 TADLLRELLKAE
-53 PKSEQMSSSTG
+53 PSKAAENGKESKVESTEEETVTAEAGKSE
-64 ESESKKENV
+64 KE
-73 SSGVSKTE
+73 
-81 EKPKKLAPKRPPI
+81 LAPKRPPV

-112 RRTHVAEKE
+112 RRTRVAERE

-126 QSIGASVAEYKGQK
+126 QSIGASVVNYKGQK

-174 GVMPQTVEA
+174 GVMPQTIEA
-183 LNHAKAAGVSIIV
+183 LNHAKAAGVAIIV

-211 MNQLASMGLIPESW
+211 MNQLAAMGLIPESW

-247 AILLIADLLDLR
+247 AIILIADLLDLR
-259 GDPKAPLKAYVIES
+259 GDPEAPLKAYVIES
-273 RLDKGRGPLATVV
+273 RLDKGKGPLATVV
-286 VREGTLHVG
+286 VREGTLRVG
-295 DFVVVGTTHGKIRA
+295 DFVVVGTTYGKIRA
-309 MFDDKGKS
+309 MFDDKGDP
-317 ISSVGPSMPAEIMGL
+317 ISSAGPSMPAEIMGIQ
-332 EDVPEAGTPV
+332 DVPEAGTLV
-342 IQVNTQE
+342 QRVDSLE
-349 EAEKLSHGNADEER
+349 EAERIAKSNLDLQR
-363 DKQQKSRKQFSLEEI
+363 DKQQKTRKEFSLEEI
-378 LSRSEEA
+378 LSSSEEEK
-385 RPVLNIIL
+385 PVLNLIL

-406 ALLRLE
+406 ALLKLE
-412 KGEVDL
+412 KGEVDM

-428 SEGDVILAEASK
+428 SDGDVILAEASK
-440 AIIVGFNVRPVG
+440 ALIVGFNVRPVG
-452 KTNKLIDEKGIQVL
+452 KTNKLIEEKGIKVL

-475 DDVSNML
+475 DDMANLL
-482 KGLIKPKEVE
+482 KGLVKPKEVE
-492 VILGHAEVR
+492 VVLGHAEVR
-501 RTFRVPR
+501 RTFKVPR

-513 GCYVTDGKITRNGK
+513 GCYVTDGKIVRNGL

-532 NGIIV
+532 NGVIV
-537 AESGIASLKRFKDD
+537 AETSIGSLKRFKDD
-551 VREVAQ
+551 VREVVQ
-557 GFECGIGLDNFHDI
+557 GFECGVGLENFHDI
-571 KEGDIF
+571 KEGDIL
-577 EVYTIQEETA
+577 EVYTIQEEVA

>member
-9 AKEIGVP
+9 AKELGVP

-26 LGIDI
+26 LGVDI

-41 TADLLRELLKNE
+41 TADLLRELLKAE
-53 PKSEQMSSSTG
+53 PLQVAESGKESKVESTEEETVTAEAGKSE
-64 ESESKKENV
+64 KE
-73 SSGVSKTE
+73 
-81 EKPKKLAPKRPPI
+81 LAPKRPPV

-112 RRTHVAEKE
+112 RRTRVAERE

-126 QSIGASVAEYKGQK
+126 QSIGASVVNYKGQK

-174 GVMPQTVEA
+174 GVMPQTIEA
-183 LNHAKAAGVSIIV
+183 LNHAKAAGVAIIV

-211 MNQLASMGLIPESW
+211 MNQLAAMGLIPESW

-247 AILLIADLLDLR
+247 AIILIADLLDLR
-259 GDPKAPLKAYVIES
+259 GDPEAPLKAYVIES
-273 RLDKGRGPLATVV
+273 RLDKGKGPLATVV
-286 VREGTLHVG
+286 VREGTLRVG
-295 DFVVVGTTHGKIRA
+295 DFVVVGTTYGKIRA
-309 MFDDKGKS
+309 MFDDKGDP
-317 ISSVGPSMPAEIMGL
+317 ISSAGPSMPAEIMGIQ
-332 EDVPEAGTPV
+332 DVPEAGTLV
-342 IQVNTQE
+342 QRVDSLE
-349 EAEKLSHGNADEER
+349 EAERIAKSNLDLQR
-363 DKQQKSRKQFSLEEI
+363 DKQQKTRKEFSLEEI
-378 LSRSEEA
+378 LSSSEEEK
-385 RPVLNIIL
+385 PVLNLIL

-406 ALLRLE
+406 ALLKLE
-412 KGEVDL
+412 KGEVDM

-428 SEGDVILAEASK
+428 SDGDVILAEASK
-440 AIIVGFNVRPVG
+440 ALIVGFNVRPVG
-452 KTNKLIDEKGIQVL
+452 KTNKLIEEKGIKVL

-475 DDVSNML
+475 DDMANLL
-482 KGLIKPKEVE
+482 KGLVKPKEVE
-492 VILGHAEVR
+492 VVLGHAEVR
-501 RTFRVPR
+501 RTFKVPR

-513 GCYVTDGKITRNGK
+513 GCYVTDGKIVRNGR

-532 NGIIV
+532 NGVIV
-537 AESGIASLKRFKDD
+537 AETSIGSLKRFKDD
-551 VREVAQ
+551 VREVVQ
-557 GFECGIGLDNFHDI
+557 GFECGVGLENFHDI
-571 KEGDIF
+571 KEGDIL
-577 EVYTIQEETA
+577 EVYTIQEEVA

>member
-9 AKEIGVP
+9 AKELGVP

-26 LGIDI
+26 LGVDI

-41 TADLLRELLKNE
+41 TADLLRELLKSE
-53 PKSEQMSSSTG
+53 TVETAASDGETEVESAGAGTTAEQVGKSE
-64 ESESKKENV
+64 KI
-73 SSGVSKTE
+73 
-81 EKPKKLAPKRPPI
+81 LAPKRPPV

-112 RRTHVAEKE
+112 RRTRVAERE

-126 QSIGASVAEYKGQK
+126 QSIGASVVKYKGQE

-174 GVMPQTVEA
+174 GVMPQTIEA
-183 LNHAKAAGVSIIV
+183 LNHAKAAGVAIIV

-236 IKGEGIEDLLE
+236 IKGEGIEELLE
-247 AILLIADLLDLR
+247 AIILIADLLDLR
-259 GDPKAPLKAYVIES
+259 GDPNAPLKAYVIES
-273 RLDKGRGPLATVV
+273 RLDKGKGPLATVV
-286 VREGTLHVG
+286 VREGTLRVG
-295 DFVVVGTTHGKIRA
+295 DFVVVGTTYGKIRA
-309 MFDDKGKS
+309 MFDDKGEP
-317 ISSVGPSMPAEIMGL
+317 ISSAGPSMPAEIMGL
-332 EDVPEAGTPV
+332 QDVPEAGTLV
-342 IQVNTQE
+342 QRVDSLE
-349 EAEKLSHGNADEER
+349 EAERIAKANLDSQR
-363 DKQQKSRKQFSLEEI
+363 VKQQKTRREFSLEEI
-378 LSRSEEA
+378 LSSTEEE
-385 RPVLNIIL
+385 RPVLNLIL

-406 ALLRLE
+406 ALLKLE
-412 KGEVDL
+412 KGEVDI

-428 SEGDVILAEASK
+428 SDGDVLLAEASK
-440 AIIVGFNVRPVG
+440 ALIVGFNVRPVG
-452 KTNKLIDEKGIQVL
+452 KTNKLIEEKGVKVL

-475 DDVSNML
+475 DDMANLL
-482 KGLIKPKEVE
+482 KGLVKPKEVE
-492 VILGHAEVR
+492 VVLGHAEVR

-513 GCYVTDGKITRNGK
+513 GCYVTDGKIVRNGR

-532 NGIIV
+532 NGVII
-537 AESGIASLKRFKDD
+537 AETSIGSLKRFKDD
-551 VREVAQ
+551 VREVVQ
-557 GFECGIGLDNFHDI
+557 GFECGVGLENFHDI
-571 KEGDIF
+571 KEGDIL
-577 EVYTIQEETA
+577 EVYTIQEEVA

>member
-9 AKEIGVP
+9 AKELGVP

-26 LGIDI
+26 LGVDI

-41 TADLLRELLKNE
+41 TADLLRELLKAE
-53 PKSEQMSSSTG
+53 PSKAAESGKESKVESTEEETVTAEAGKSE
-64 ESESKKENV
+64 KE
-73 SSGVSKTE
+73 
-81 EKPKKLAPKRPPI
+81 LAPKRPPV

-112 RRTHVAEKE
+112 RRTRVAERE

-126 QSIGASVAEYKGQK
+126 QSIGASVVNYKGQK

-174 GVMPQTVEA
+174 GVMPQTIEA
-183 LNHAKAAGVSIIV
+183 LNHAKAAGVAIIV

-211 MNQLASMGLIPESW
+211 MNQLAAMGLIPESW

-247 AILLIADLLDLR
+247 AIILIADLLDLR
-259 GDPKAPLKAYVIES
+259 GDPDAPLKAYVIES
-273 RLDKGRGPLATVV
+273 RLDKGKGPLATVV
-286 VREGTLHVG
+286 VREGTLRVG
-295 DFVVVGTTHGKIRA
+295 DFVVVGTTYGKIRA
-309 MFDDKGKS
+309 MFDDKGDP
-317 ISSVGPSMPAEIMGL
+317 ISSAGPSMPAEIMGIQ
-332 EDVPEAGTPV
+332 DVPEAGTLV
-342 IQVNTQE
+342 QRVDSLE
-349 EAEKLSHGNADEER
+349 EAERIAKSNLDLQR
-363 DKQQKSRKQFSLEEI
+363 DKQQKTRKEFSLEEI
-378 LSRSEEA
+378 LSSSEEEK
-385 RPVLNIIL
+385 PVLNLIL

-406 ALLRLE
+406 ALLKLE
-412 KGEVDL
+412 KGEVDM

-428 SEGDVILAEASK
+428 SDGDVILAEASK
-440 AIIVGFNVRPVG
+440 ALIVGFNVRPVG
-452 KTNKLIDEKGIQVL
+452 KTNKLIEEKGIKVL

-475 DDVSNML
+475 DDMANLL
-482 KGLIKPKEVE
+482 KGLVKPKEVE
-492 VILGHAEVR
+492 VVLGHAEVR
-501 RTFRVPR
+501 RTFKVPR

-513 GCYVTDGKITRNGK
+513 GCYVTDGKIVRNGR

-532 NGIIV
+532 NGVIV
-537 AESGIASLKRFKDD
+537 AETSIGSLKRFKDD
-551 VREVAQ
+551 VREVVQ
-557 GFECGIGLDNFHDI
+557 GFECGVGLENFHDI
-571 KEGDIF
+571 KEGDIL
-577 EVYTIQEETA
+577 EVYTIQEEVA

>member
-9 AKEIGVP
+9 AKELGVP

-26 LGIDI
+26 LGVDI

-41 TADLLRELLKNE
+41 TADLLRELLKAE
-53 PKSEQMSSSTG
+53 PSKAAESGKESKVESTEEETVTVEAGKSE
-64 ESESKKENV
+64 KE
-73 SSGVSKTE
+73 
-81 EKPKKLAPKRPPI
+81 LAPKRPPV

-112 RRTHVAEKE
+112 RRTRVAERE

-126 QSIGASVAEYKGQK
+126 QSIGASVVNYKGQK

-174 GVMPQTVEA
+174 GVMPQTIEA
-183 LNHAKAAGVSIIV
+183 LNHAKAAGVAIIV

-211 MNQLASMGLIPESW
+211 MNQLAAMGLIPESW

-247 AILLIADLLDLR
+247 AIILIADLLDLR
-259 GDPKAPLKAYVIES
+259 GDPDAPLKAYVIES
-273 RLDKGRGPLATVV
+273 RLDKGKGPLATVV
-286 VREGTLHVG
+286 VREGTLRVG
-295 DFVVVGTTHGKIRA
+295 DFVVVGTTYGKIRA
-309 MFDDKGKS
+309 MFDDKGDP
-317 ISSVGPSMPAEIMGL
+317 ISSAGPSMPAEIMGIQ
-332 EDVPEAGTPV
+332 DVPEAGTLV
-342 IQVNTQE
+342 QRVDSLE
-349 EAEKLSHGNADEER
+349 EAERIAKSNLDLQR
-363 DKQQKSRKQFSLEEI
+363 DKQQKTRKEFSLEEI
-378 LSRSEEA
+378 LSSSEEEK
-385 RPVLNIIL
+385 PVLNLIL

-406 ALLRLE
+406 ALLKLE
-412 KGEVDL
+412 KGEVDM

-428 SEGDVILAEASK
+428 SDGDVILAEASK
-440 AIIVGFNVRPVG
+440 ALIVGFNVRPVG
-452 KTNKLIDEKGIQVL
+452 KTNKLIEEKGIKVL

-475 DDVSNML
+475 DDMANLL
-482 KGLIKPKEVE
+482 KGLVKPKEVE
-492 VILGHAEVR
+492 VVLGHAEVR
-501 RTFRVPR
+501 RTFKVPR

-513 GCYVTDGKITRNGK
+513 GCYVTDGKIVRNGR

-532 NGIIV
+532 NGVIV
-537 AESGIASLKRFKDD
+537 AETSIGSLKRFKDD
-551 VREVAQ
+551 VREVVQ
-557 GFECGIGLDNFHDI
+557 GFECGVGLENFHDI
-571 KEGDIF
+571 KEGDIL
-577 EVYTIQEETA
+577 EVYTIQEEVA

>member
-9 AKEIGVP
+9 AKELGVP

-26 LGIDI
+26 LGVDI

-41 TADLLRELLKNE
+41 TADLLRELLKAE
-53 PKSEQMSSSTG
+53 PSKAAENGKESKVESTEEETVTAEAGKSE
-64 ESESKKENV
+64 KE
-73 SSGVSKTE
+73 
-81 EKPKKLAPKRPPI
+81 LAPKRPPV

-112 RRTHVAEKE
+112 RRTRVAERE

-126 QSIGASVAEYKGQK
+126 QSIGASVVNYKGQK

-174 GVMPQTVEA
+174 GVMPQTIEA
-183 LNHAKAAGVSIIV
+183 LNHAKAAGVAIIV

-211 MNQLASMGLIPESW
+211 MNQLAAMGLIPENW

-247 AILLIADLLDLR
+247 AIILIADLLDLR
-259 GDPKAPLKAYVIES
+259 GDPDAPLKAYVIES
-273 RLDKGRGPLATVV
+273 RLDKGKGPLATVV
-286 VREGTLHVG
+286 VREGTLRVG
-295 DFVVVGTTHGKIRA
+295 DFVVVGTTYGKIRA
-309 MFDDKGKS
+309 MFDDKGDP
-317 ISSVGPSMPAEIMGL
+317 ISSAGPSMPAEIMGIQ
-332 EDVPEAGTPV
+332 DVPEAGTLV
-342 IQVNTQE
+342 QRVDSLE
-349 EAEKLSHGNADEER
+349 EAERIAKSNLDLQR
-363 DKQQKSRKQFSLEEI
+363 DKQQKTRKEFSLEEI
-378 LSRSEEA
+378 LSSSEEEK
-385 RPVLNIIL
+385 PVLNLIL

-406 ALLRLE
+406 ALLKLE
-412 KGEVDL
+412 KGEVDM

-428 SEGDVILAEASK
+428 SDGDVILAEASK
-440 AIIVGFNVRPVG
+440 ALIVGFNVRPVG
-452 KTNKLIDEKGIQVL
+452 KTNKLIEEKGIKVL

-475 DDVSNML
+475 DDMANLL
-482 KGLIKPKEVE
+482 KGLVKPKEVE
-492 VILGHAEVR
+492 VVLGHAEVR
-501 RTFRVPR
+501 RTFKVPR

-513 GCYVTDGKITRNGK
+513 GCYVTDGKIVRNGL

-532 NGIIV
+532 NGVIV
-537 AESGIASLKRFKDD
+537 AETSIGSLKRFKDD
-551 VREVAQ
+551 VREVVQ
-557 GFECGIGLDNFHDI
+557 GFECGVGLENFHDI
-571 KEGDIF
+571 KEGDIL
-577 EVYTIQEETA
+577 EVYTIQEEVA

>member
-9 AKEIGVP
+9 AKELGVP

-26 LGIDI
+26 LGVDI

-41 TADLLRELLKNE
+41 TADLLRELLKAE
-53 PKSEQMSSSTG
+53 PSKAAENGKESKVESTEEETVTAEAGKSE
-64 ESESKKENV
+64 KE
-73 SSGVSKTE
+73 
-81 EKPKKLAPKRPPI
+81 LAPKRPPV

-112 RRTHVAEKE
+112 RRTRVAERE

-126 QSIGASVAEYKGQK
+126 QSIGASVVNYKGQK

-174 GVMPQTVEA
+174 GVMPQTIEA
-183 LNHAKAAGVSIIV
+183 LNHAKAAGVAIIV

-211 MNQLASMGLIPESW
+211 MNQLAAMGLIPESW

-247 AILLIADLLDLR
+247 AIILIADLLDLR
-259 GDPKAPLKAYVIES
+259 GDPEAPLKAYVIES
-273 RLDKGRGPLATVV
+273 RLDKGKGPLATVV
-286 VREGTLHVG
+286 VREGTLRVG
-295 DFVVVGTTHGKIRA
+295 DFVVVGTTYGKIRA
-309 MFDDKGKS
+309 MFDDKGDP
-317 ISSVGPSMPAEIMGL
+317 ISSAGPSMPAEIMGIQ
-332 EDVPEAGTPV
+332 DVPEAGTLV
-342 IQVNTQE
+342 QRVDSLE
-349 EAEKLSHGNADEER
+349 EAERIAKSNLDLQR
-363 DKQQKSRKQFSLEEI
+363 DKQQKTRKEFSLEEI
-378 LSRSEEA
+378 LSSSEEEK
-385 RPVLNIIL
+385 PVLNLIL

-406 ALLRLE
+406 ALLKLE
-412 KGEVDL
+412 KGEVDM

-428 SEGDVILAEASK
+428 SDGDVILAEASK
-440 AIIVGFNVRPVG
+440 ALIVGFNVRPVG
-452 KTNKLIDEKGIQVL
+452 KTNKLIEEKGIKVL

-475 DDVSNML
+475 DDMANLL
-482 KGLIKPKEVE
+482 KGLVKPKEVE
-492 VILGHAEVR
+492 VVLGHAEVR
-501 RTFRVPR
+501 RTFKVPR

-513 GCYVTDGKITRNGK
+513 GCYVTDGKIVRNGR

-532 NGIIV
+532 NGVIV
-537 AESGIASLKRFKDD
+537 AETSIGSLKRFKDD
-551 VREVAQ
+551 VREVVQ
-557 GFECGIGLDNFHDI
+557 GFECGVGLENFHDI
-571 KEGDIF
+571 KEGDIL
-577 EVYTIQEETA
+577 EVYTIQEEVA

>member
-1 MKIRVYQL
+1 MMKIRVYQL
-9 AKEIGVP
+9 AKELGVP

-26 LGIDI
+26 LGVDI

-41 TADLLRELLKNE
+41 TADLLRELLKSE
-53 PKSEQMSSSTG
+53 TVETAASDGETEVESAGAGTTAEQVGKSE
-64 ESESKKENV
+64 KI
-73 SSGVSKTE
+73 
-81 EKPKKLAPKRPPI
+81 LAPKRPPV

-112 RRTHVAEKE
+112 RRTRVAERE

-126 QSIGASVAEYKGQK
+126 QSIGASVVKYKGQE

-174 GVMPQTVEA
+174 GVMPQTIEA
-183 LNHAKAAGVSIIV
+183 LNHAKAAGVAIIV

-236 IKGEGIEDLLE
+236 IKGEGIEELLE
-247 AILLIADLLDLR
+247 AIILIADLLDLR
-259 GDPKAPLKAYVIES
+259 GDPNAPLKAYVIES
-273 RLDKGRGPLATVV
+273 RLDKGKGPLATVV
-286 VREGTLHVG
+286 VREGTLRVG
-295 DFVVVGTTHGKIRA
+295 DFVVVGTTYGKIRA
-309 MFDDKGKS
+309 MFDDKGEP
-317 ISSVGPSMPAEIMGL
+317 ISSAGPSMPAEIMGL
-332 EDVPEAGTPV
+332 QDVPEAGTLV
-342 IQVNTQE
+342 QRVDSLE
-349 EAEKLSHGNADEER
+349 EAERIAKANLDSQR
-363 DKQQKSRKQFSLEEI
+363 VKQQKTRREFSLEEI
-378 LSRSEEA
+378 LSSTEEE
-385 RPVLNIIL
+385 RPVLNLIL

-406 ALLRLE
+406 ALLKLE
-412 KGEVDL
+412 KGEVDM

-428 SEGDVILAEASK
+428 SDGDVLLAEASK
-440 AIIVGFNVRPVG
+440 ALIVGFNVRPVG
-452 KTNKLIDEKGIQVL
+452 KTNKLIEEKGVKVL

-475 DDVSNML
+475 DDMANLL
-482 KGLIKPKEVE
+482 KGLVKPKEVE
-492 VILGHAEVR
+492 VVLGHAEVR

-513 GCYVTDGKITRNGK
+513 GCYVTDGKIVRNGR

-532 NGIIV
+532 NGVII
-537 AESGIASLKRFKDD
+537 AETSIGSLKRFKDD
-551 VREVAQ
+551 VREVVQ
-557 GFECGIGLDNFHDI
+557 GFECGVGLENFHDI
-571 KEGDIF
+571 KEGDIL
-577 EVYTIQEETA
+577 EVYTIQEEVA

>member
-9 AKEIGVP
+9 AKELGVP

-26 LGIDI
+26 LGVDI

-41 TADLLRELLKNE
+41 TADLLRELLKAE
-53 PKSEQMSSSTG
+53 PSQAAESGKESKVESTEEETVTAEAGKSE
-64 ESESKKENV
+64 KE
-73 SSGVSKTE
+73 
-81 EKPKKLAPKRPPI
+81 LAPKRPPV

-112 RRTHVAEKE
+112 RRTRVAERE

-126 QSIGASVAEYKGQK
+126 QSIGASVVNYKGQK

-174 GVMPQTVEA
+174 GVMPQTIEA
-183 LNHAKAAGVSIIV
+183 LNHAKAAGVAIIV

-211 MNQLASMGLIPESW
+211 MNQLAAMGLIPENW

-247 AILLIADLLDLR
+247 AIILIADLLDLR
-259 GDPKAPLKAYVIES
+259 GDPDAPLKAYVIES
-273 RLDKGRGPLATVV
+273 RLDKGKGPLATVV
-286 VREGTLHVG
+286 VREGTLRVG
-295 DFVVVGTTHGKIRA
+295 DFVVVGTTYGKIRA
-309 MFDDKGKS
+309 MFDDKGDP
-317 ISSVGPSMPAEIMGL
+317 ISSAGPSMPAEIMGIQ
-332 EDVPEAGTPV
+332 DVPEAGTLV
-342 IQVNTQE
+342 QRVDSLE
-349 EAEKLSHGNADEER
+349 EAERIAKSNLDLQR
-363 DKQQKSRKQFSLEEI
+363 DKQQKTRKEFSLEEI
-378 LSRSEEA
+378 LSSSEEEK
-385 RPVLNIIL
+385 PVLNLIL

-406 ALLRLE
+406 ALLKLE
-412 KGEVDL
+412 KGEVDM

-428 SEGDVILAEASK
+428 SDGDVILAEASK
-440 AIIVGFNVRPVG
+440 ALIVGFNVRPVG
-452 KTNKLIDEKGIQVL
+452 KTNKLIEEKGIKVL

-475 DDVSNML
+475 DDMANLL
-482 KGLIKPKEVE
+482 KGLVKPKEVE
-492 VILGHAEVR
+492 VVLGHAEVR
-501 RTFRVPR
+501 RTFKVPR

-513 GCYVTDGKITRNGK
+513 GCYVTDGKIVRNGR

-532 NGIIV
+532 NGVIV
-537 AESGIASLKRFKDD
+537 AETSIGSLKRFKDD
-551 VREVAQ
+551 VREVVQ
-557 GFECGIGLDNFHDI
+557 GFECGVGLENFHDI
-571 KEGDIF
+571 KEGDIL
-577 EVYTIQEETA
+577 EVYTIQEEVA

>member
-9 AKEIGVP
+9 AKELGVP

-26 LGIDI
+26 LGVDI

-41 TADLLRELLKNE
+41 TADLLRELLKAE
-53 PKSEQMSSSTG
+53 PLQVAESGKESKVESTEEETVTAEAGKSE
-64 ESESKKENV
+64 KE
-73 SSGVSKTE
+73 
-81 EKPKKLAPKRPPI
+81 LAPKRPPV

-112 RRTHVAEKE
+112 RRTRVAERE

-126 QSIGASVAEYKGQK
+126 QSIGASVVNYKGQK

-174 GVMPQTVEA
+174 GVMPQTIEA
-183 LNHAKAAGVSIIV
+183 LNHAKAAGVAIIV

-211 MNQLASMGLIPESW
+211 MNQLAAMGLIPESW

-247 AILLIADLLDLR
+247 AIILIADLLDLR
-259 GDPKAPLKAYVIES
+259 GDPEAPLKAYVIES
-273 RLDKGRGPLATVV
+273 RLDKGKGPLATVV
-286 VREGTLHVG
+286 VREGTLRVG
-295 DFVVVGTTHGKIRA
+295 DFVVVGTTYGKIRA
-309 MFDDKGKS
+309 MFDDKGDP
-317 ISSVGPSMPAEIMGL
+317 ISSAGPSMPAEIMGIQ
-332 EDVPEAGTPV
+332 DVPEAGTLV
-342 IQVNTQE
+342 QRVDSLE
-349 EAEKLSHGNADEER
+349 EAERIAKSNSDLQR
-363 DKQQKSRKQFSLEEI
+363 DKQQKTRKEFSLEEI
-378 LSRSEEA
+378 LSSSEEEK
-385 RPVLNIIL
+385 PVLNLIL

-406 ALLRLE
+406 ALLKLE
-412 KGEVDL
+412 KGEVDM

-428 SEGDVILAEASK
+428 SDGDVILAEASK
-440 AIIVGFNVRPVG
+440 ALIVGFNVRPVG
-452 KTNKLIDEKGIQVL
+452 KTNKLIEEKGIKVL

-475 DDVSNML
+475 DDMANLL
-482 KGLIKPKEVE
+482 KGLVKPKEVE
-492 VILGHAEVR
+492 VVLGHAEVR
-501 RTFRVPR
+501 RTFKVPR

-513 GCYVTDGKITRNGK
+513 GCYVTDGKIVRNGR

-532 NGIIV
+532 NGVIV
-537 AESGIASLKRFKDD
+537 AETSIGSLKRFKDD
-551 VREVAQ
+551 VREVVQ
-557 GFECGIGLDNFHDI
+557 GFECGVGLENFHDI
-571 KEGDIF
+571 KEGDIL
-577 EVYTIQEETA
+577 EVYTIQEEVA

>member
-9 AKEIGVP
+9 AKELGVP

-26 LGIDI
+26 LGVDI

-41 TADLLRELLKNE
+41 TADLLRELLKAE
-53 PKSEQMSSSTG
+53 PLQVAESGKESKVESTEEETVTAEAGKSE
-64 ESESKKENV
+64 KE
-73 SSGVSKTE
+73 
-81 EKPKKLAPKRPPI
+81 LAPKRPPV

-112 RRTHVAEKE
+112 RRTRVAERE

-126 QSIGASVAEYKGQK
+126 QSIGASVVNYKGQK

-174 GVMPQTVEA
+174 GVMPQTIEA
-183 LNHAKAAGVSIIV
+183 LNHAKAAGVAIIV

-211 MNQLASMGLIPESW
+211 MNQLAAMGLIPESW

-247 AILLIADLLDLR
+247 AIILIADLLDLR
-259 GDPKAPLKAYVIES
+259 GDPDAPLKAYVIES
-273 RLDKGRGPLATVV
+273 RLDKGKGPLATVV
-286 VREGTLHVG
+286 VREGTLRVG
-295 DFVVVGTTHGKIRA
+295 DFVVVGTTYGKIRA
-309 MFDDKGKS
+309 MFDDKGDP
-317 ISSVGPSMPAEIMGL
+317 ISSAGPSMPAEIMGIQ
-332 EDVPEAGTPV
+332 DVPEAGTLV
-342 IQVNTQE
+342 QRVDSLE
-349 EAEKLSHGNADEER
+349 EAERIAKSNLDLQR
-363 DKQQKSRKQFSLEEI
+363 DKQQKTRKEFSLEEI
-378 LSRSEEA
+378 LSSSEEEK
-385 RPVLNIIL
+385 PVLNLIL

-406 ALLRLE
+406 ALLKLE
-412 KGEVDL
+412 KGEVDM

-428 SEGDVILAEASK
+428 SDGDVILAEASK
-440 AIIVGFNVRPVG
+440 ALIVGFNVRPVG
-452 KTNKLIDEKGIQVL
+452 KTNKLIEEKGIKVL

-475 DDVSNML
+475 DDMANLL
-482 KGLIKPKEVE
+482 KGLVKPKEVE
-492 VILGHAEVR
+492 VVLGHAEVR
-501 RTFRVPR
+501 RTFKVPR

-513 GCYVTDGKITRNGK
+513 GCYVTDGKIVRNGR

-532 NGIIV
+532 NGVIV
-537 AESGIASLKRFKDD
+537 AETSIGSLKRFKDD
-551 VREVAQ
+551 VREVVQ
-557 GFECGIGLDNFHDI
+557 GFECGVGLENFHDI
-571 KEGDIF
+571 KEGDIL
-577 EVYTIQEETA
+577 EVYTIQEEVA

>member
-9 AKEIGVP
+9 AKELGVP

-26 LGIDI
+26 LGVDI

-41 TADLLRELLKNE
+41 TADLLRELLKAE
-53 PKSEQMSSSTG
+53 PSKAAESGKESKVESTEEETVTAEAGKSE
-64 ESESKKENV
+64 KE
-73 SSGVSKTE
+73 
-81 EKPKKLAPKRPPI
+81 LAPKRPPV

-112 RRTHVAEKE
+112 RRTRVAERE

-126 QSIGASVAEYKGQK
+126 QSIGASVVNYKGQK

-174 GVMPQTVEA
+174 GVMPQTIEA
-183 LNHAKAAGVSIIV
+183 LNHAKAAGVAIIV

-211 MNQLASMGLIPESW
+211 MNQLAAMGLIPESW

-247 AILLIADLLDLR
+247 AIILIADLLDLR
-259 GDPKAPLKAYVIES
+259 GDPDAPLKAYVIES
-273 RLDKGRGPLATVV
+273 RLDKGKGPLATVV
-286 VREGTLHVG
+286 VREGTLRVG
-295 DFVVVGTTHGKIRA
+295 DFVVVGTTYGKIRA
-309 MFDDKGKS
+309 MFDDKGDP
-317 ISSVGPSMPAEIMGL
+317 ISSAGPSMPAEIMGIQ
-332 EDVPEAGTPV
+332 DVPEAGTLV
-342 IQVNTQE
+342 QRVDSLE
-349 EAEKLSHGNADEER
+349 EAERIAKSNLDLQR
-363 DKQQKSRKQFSLEEI
+363 DKQQKSRKEFSLEEI
-378 LSRSEEA
+378 LSSSEEEK
-385 RPVLNIIL
+385 PVLNLIL

-406 ALLRLE
+406 ALLKLE
-412 KGEVDL
+412 KGEVDM

-428 SEGDVILAEASK
+428 SDGDVILAEASK
-440 AIIVGFNVRPVG
+440 ALIVGFNVRPVG
-452 KTNKLIDEKGIQVL
+452 KTNKLIEEKGIKVL

-475 DDVSNML
+475 DDMANLL
-482 KGLIKPKEVE
+482 KGLVKPKEVE
-492 VILGHAEVR
+492 VVLGHAEVR
-501 RTFRVPR
+501 RTFKVPR

-513 GCYVTDGKITRNGK
+513 GCYVTDGKIVRNGR

-532 NGIIV
+532 NGVIV
-537 AESGIASLKRFKDD
+537 AETSIGSLKRFKDD
-551 VREVAQ
+551 VREVVQ
-557 GFECGIGLDNFHDI
+557 GFECGVGLENFHDI
-571 KEGDIF
+571 KEGDIL
-577 EVYTIQEETA
+577 EVYTIQEEVA

>member
-9 AKEIGVP
+9 AKELGVP

-26 LGIDI
+26 LGVDI

-41 TADLLRELLKNE
+41 TADLLRELLKAE
-53 PKSEQMSSSTG
+53 PSKAAESGKESKVESTEEETVTAEAGKSE
-64 ESESKKENV
+64 KE
-73 SSGVSKTE
+73 
-81 EKPKKLAPKRPPI
+81 LAPKRPPV

-112 RRTHVAEKE
+112 RRTRVAERE

-126 QSIGASVAEYKGQK
+126 QSIGASVVNYKGQK

-174 GVMPQTVEA
+174 GVMPQTIEA
-183 LNHAKAAGVSIIV
+183 LNHAKAAGVAIIV

-211 MNQLASMGLIPESW
+211 MNQLAAMGLIPENW

-247 AILLIADLLDLR
+247 AIILIADLLDLR
-259 GDPKAPLKAYVIES
+259 GDPDAPLKAYVIES
-273 RLDKGRGPLATVV
+273 RLDKGKGPLATVV
-286 VREGTLHVG
+286 VREGTLRVG
-295 DFVVVGTTHGKIRA
+295 DFVVVGTTYGKIRA
-309 MFDDKGKS
+309 MFDDKGDP
-317 ISSVGPSMPAEIMGL
+317 ISSAGPSMPAEIMGIQ
-332 EDVPEAGTPV
+332 DVPEAGTLV
-342 IQVNTQE
+342 QRVDSLE
-349 EAEKLSHGNADEER
+349 EAERIAKSNLDLQR
-363 DKQQKSRKQFSLEEI
+363 DKQQKTRKEFSLEEI
-378 LSRSEEA
+378 LSSSEEEK
-385 RPVLNIIL
+385 PVLNLIL

-406 ALLRLE
+406 ALLKLE
-412 KGEVDL
+412 KGEVDM

-428 SEGDVILAEASK
+428 SDGDVILAEASK
-440 AIIVGFNVRPVG
+440 ALIVGFNVRPVG
-452 KTNKLIDEKGIQVL
+452 KTNKLIEEKGIEVL

-475 DDVSNML
+475 DDMANLL
-482 KGLIKPKEVE
+482 KGLVKPKEVE
-492 VILGHAEVR
+492 VVLGHAEVR
-501 RTFRVPR
+501 RTFKVPR

-513 GCYVTDGKITRNGK
+513 GCYVTDGKIVRNGR

-532 NGIIV
+532 NGVIV
-537 AESGIASLKRFKDD
+537 AETSIGSLKRFKDD
-551 VREVAQ
+551 VREVVQ
-557 GFECGIGLDNFHDI
+557 GFECGVGLENFHDI
-571 KEGDIF
+571 KEGDIL
-577 EVYTIQEETA
+577 EVYTIQEEVA

>member
-9 AKEIGVP
+9 AKELGVP

-26 LGIDI
+26 LGVDI

-41 TADLLRELLKNE
+41 TADLLRELLKSE
-53 PKSEQMSSSTG
+53 TVETAASDGEAEVESAGAGTTAEQVGKSE
-64 ESESKKENV
+64 KI
-73 SSGVSKTE
+73 
-81 EKPKKLAPKRPPI
+81 LAPKRPPV

-112 RRTHVAEKE
+112 RRTRVAERE

-126 QSIGASVAEYKGQK
+126 QSIGASVVKYKGQE

-174 GVMPQTVEA
+174 GVMPQTIEA
-183 LNHAKAAGVSIIV
+183 LNHAKAAGVAIIV

-236 IKGEGIEDLLE
+236 IKGEGIEELLE
-247 AILLIADLLDLR
+247 AIILIADLLDLR
-259 GDPKAPLKAYVIES
+259 GDPNAPLKAYVIES
-273 RLDKGRGPLATVV
+273 RLDKGKGPLATVV
-286 VREGTLHVG
+286 VREGTLRVG
-295 DFVVVGTTHGKIRA
+295 DFVVVGTTYGKIRA
-309 MFDDKGKS
+309 MFDDKGEP
-317 ISSVGPSMPAEIMGL
+317 ISSAGPSMPAEIMGL
-332 EDVPEAGTPV
+332 QDVPEAGTLV
-342 IQVNTQE
+342 QRVDSLE
-349 EAEKLSHGNADEER
+349 EAERIAKANLDSQR
-363 DKQQKSRKQFSLEEI
+363 VKQQKTRREFSLEEI
-378 LSRSEEA
+378 LSSTEEE
-385 RPVLNIIL
+385 RPVLNLIL

-406 ALLRLE
+406 ALLKLE
-412 KGEVDL
+412 KGEVDM

-428 SEGDVILAEASK
+428 SDGDVLLAEASK
-440 AIIVGFNVRPVG
+440 ALIVGFNVRPVG
-452 KTNKLIDEKGIQVL
+452 KTNKLIEEKGVKVL

-475 DDVSNML
+475 DDMANLL
-482 KGLIKPKEVE
+482 KGLVKPKEVE
-492 VILGHAEVR
+492 VVLGHAEVR

-513 GCYVTDGKITRNGK
+513 GCYVTDGKIVRNGR

-532 NGIIV
+532 NGVII
-537 AESGIASLKRFKDD
+537 AETSIGSLKRFKDD
-551 VREVAQ
+551 VREVVQ
-557 GFECGIGLDNFHDI
+557 GFECGVGLENFHDI
-571 KEGDIF
+571 KEGDIL
-577 EVYTIQEETA
+577 EVYTIQEEVA

>member
-9 AKEIGVP
+9 AKELGVP

-26 LGIDI
+26 LGVDI

-41 TADLLRELLKNE
+41 TADLLRELLKAE
-53 PKSEQMSSSTG
+53 PSKAAESGKESKVESTEEETVTAEAGKSE
-64 ESESKKENV
+64 KE
-73 SSGVSKTE
+73 
-81 EKPKKLAPKRPPI
+81 LAPKRPPV

-112 RRTHVAEKE
+112 RRTRVAERE

-126 QSIGASVAEYKGQK
+126 QSIGASVVNYKGQK

-174 GVMPQTVEA
+174 GVMPQTIEA
-183 LNHAKAAGVSIIV
+183 LNHAKAAGVAIIV

-211 MNQLASMGLIPESW
+211 MNQLAAMGLIPESW

-247 AILLIADLLDLR
+247 AIILIADLLDLR
-259 GDPKAPLKAYVIES
+259 GDPDAPLKAYVIES
-273 RLDKGRGPLATVV
+273 RLDKGKGPLATVV
-286 VREGTLHVG
+286 VREGTLRVG
-295 DFVVVGTTHGKIRA
+295 DFVVVGTTYGKIRA
-309 MFDDKGKS
+309 MFDDKGDP
-317 ISSVGPSMPAEIMGL
+317 ISSAGPSMPAEIMGIQ
-332 EDVPEAGTPV
+332 DVPEAGTLV
-342 IQVNTQE
+342 QRVDSLE
-349 EAEKLSHGNADEER
+349 EAERIAKSNLDLQR
-363 DKQQKSRKQFSLEEI
+363 DKQQKTRKEFSLEEI
-378 LSRSEEA
+378 LSSSEEEK
-385 RPVLNIIL
+385 PVLNLIL

-406 ALLRLE
+406 ALLKLE
-412 KGEVDL
+412 KGEVDM

-428 SEGDVILAEASK
+428 SDGDVILAEASK
-440 AIIVGFNVRPVG
+440 ALIVGFNVRPVG
-452 KTNKLIDEKGIQVL
+452 KTNKLIEEKGIKVL

-475 DDVSNML
+475 DDMANLL
-482 KGLIKPKEVE
+482 KGLVKPKEVE
-492 VILGHAEVR
+492 VVLGHAEVR
-501 RTFRVPR
+501 RTFKVPR

-513 GCYVTDGKITRNGK
+513 GCYVTDGKIVRNGR

-532 NGIIV
+532 NGVIV
-537 AESGIASLKRFKDD
+537 AETSIGSLKRFKDD
-551 VREVAQ
+551 VREVVQ
-557 GFECGIGLDNFHDI
+557 GFECGVGLENFHDI
-571 KEGDIF
+571 KEGDIL
-577 EVYTIQEETA
+577 EVYTVQEEVA

>member
-9 AKEIGVP
+9 AKELGVP

-26 LGIDI
+26 LGVDI

-41 TADLLRELLKNE
+41 TADLLRELLKAE
-53 PKSEQMSSSTG
+53 PSKAAESGKESKVESTEEETVTAEAGKSE
-64 ESESKKENV
+64 KE
-73 SSGVSKTE
+73 
-81 EKPKKLAPKRPPI
+81 LAPKRPPV

-112 RRTHVAEKE
+112 RRTRVAERE

-126 QSIGASVAEYKGQK
+126 QSIGASVVNYKGQK

-174 GVMPQTVEA
+174 GVMPQTIEA
-183 LNHAKAAGVSIIV
+183 LNHAKAAGVAIIV

-211 MNQLASMGLIPESW
+211 MNQLAAMGLIPENW

-247 AILLIADLLDLR
+247 AIILIADLLDLR
-259 GDPKAPLKAYVIES
+259 GDPDAPLKAYVIES
-273 RLDKGRGPLATVV
+273 RLDKGKGPLATVV
-286 VREGTLHVG
+286 VREGTLRVG
-295 DFVVVGTTHGKIRA
+295 DFVVVGTTYGKIRA
-309 MFDDKGKS
+309 MFDDKGDP
-317 ISSVGPSMPAEIMGL
+317 ISSAGPSMPAEIMGIQ
-332 EDVPEAGTPV
+332 DVPEAGTLV
-342 IQVNTQE
+342 QRVDSLE
-349 EAEKLSHGNADEER
+349 EAERIAKSNLDLQR
-363 DKQQKSRKQFSLEEI
+363 DKQQKSRKEFSLEEI
-378 LSRSEEA
+378 LSSSEEEK
-385 RPVLNIIL
+385 PVLNLIL

-406 ALLRLE
+406 ALLKLE
-412 KGEVDL
+412 KGEVDM

-428 SEGDVILAEASK
+428 SDGDVILAEASK
-440 AIIVGFNVRPVG
+440 ALIVGFNVRPVG
-452 KTNKLIDEKGIQVL
+452 KTNKLIEEKGIKVL

-475 DDVSNML
+475 DDMANLL
-482 KGLIKPKEVE
+482 KGLVKPKEVE
-492 VILGHAEVR
+492 VVLGHAEVR
-501 RTFRVPR
+501 RTFKVPR

-513 GCYVTDGKITRNGK
+513 GCYVTDGKIVRNGR

-532 NGIIV
+532 NGVIV
-537 AESGIASLKRFKDD
+537 AETSIGSLKRFKDD
-551 VREVAQ
+551 VREVVQ
-557 GFECGIGLDNFHDI
+557 GFECGVGLENFHDI
-571 KEGDIF
+571 KEGDIL
-577 EVYTIQEETA
+577 EVYTIQEEVA